1 MYEFTN
7 NWFRSTSRDVWRRA
21 LDQYRPSSILEIGSY
36 EGASACYLIEELGS
50 KRDLNIKCIDTWQG
64 GIEHDSESMEDVYR
78 RFMNNTNKAIEN
90 ASHTITLTTHKQRSD
105 FALSKLITLG
115 YNDTFDMIYVDGSH
129 EPQDVIV
136 DCVLAFRLLKKGG
149 LMIMDD
155 YYYLHKEH
163 RIDCSPKFAIDSFVN
178 LYFDRLTVVHQ
189 YTNADQFF
197 IEKQG

>member
-1 MYEFTN
+1 
-7 NWFRSTSRDVWRRA
+7 
-21 LDQYRPSSILEIGSY
+21 LL
-36 EGASACYLIEELGS
+36 L
-50 KRDLNIKCIDTWQG
+50 
-64 GIEHDSESMEDVYR
+64 
-78 RFMNNTNKAIEN
+78 NNTNKAIEN

-115 YNDTFDMIYVDGSH
+115 YNDSFDMIYVDGSH

-155 YYYLHKEH
+155 YYYFHKER

-178 LYFDRLTVVHQ
+178 LYFDRLTVDHQ